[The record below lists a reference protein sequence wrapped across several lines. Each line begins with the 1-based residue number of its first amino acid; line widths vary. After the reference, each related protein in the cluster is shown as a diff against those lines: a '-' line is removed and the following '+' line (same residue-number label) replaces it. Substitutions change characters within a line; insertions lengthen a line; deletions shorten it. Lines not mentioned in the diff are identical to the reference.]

1 MSKVYLFSNAKTCPP
16 CTFLRQELDNT
27 VPNWQDKVEY
37 VDLNKAL
44 SEEQEA
50 LKVKLGIRSIPAL
63 ADENGVI
70 GVGFGSIYNYIKKL

>member
-37 VDLNKAL
+37 VDLNKKAL
-44 SEEQEA
+44 
-50 LKVKLGIRSIPAL
+50 
-63 ADENGVI
+63 N
-70 GVGFGSIYNYIKKL
+70 